1 MVPESSRGPENEA
14 ARLSSLPMQ
23 ATVLLLKN
31 LKPHFT
37 PRRLYFGRACALAG
51 ERRFICC
58 ACQHGWAKPA
68 LLSALRLGLVNT
80 PPFSSTL
87 LFPLPVGQGPAWYL
101 PSWATAEKVLDPL
114 VLPPSGFLLDPLGGT
129 AGRVPGPKVS
139 SLVQSG
145 VLAEGLQQPS
155 GV

>member
-51 ERRFICC
+51 ERPFIYC
-58 ACQHGWAKPA
+58 ASTDEPS
-68 LLSALRLGLVNT
+68 LLCR
-80 PPFSSTL
+80 PSTKAGPGHHASF
-87 LFPLPVGQGPAWYL
+87 LFYFAFFLPVGRG
-101 PSWATAEKVLDPL
+101 
-114 VLPPSGFLLDPLGGT
+114 
-129 AGRVPGPKVS
+129 
-139 SLVQSG
+139 
-145 VLAEGLQQPS
+145 
-155 GV
+155 